1 MPGAS
6 VYAAGKAALNSLATL
21 ADVELAAKK
30 IRVNEFGPVAT
41 IMTLRAST
49 VSALPEQL
57 VP

>member
-1 MPGAS
+1 MTLTKRPVRWSRLLAGCGPG
-6 VYAAGKAALNSLATL
+6 
-21 ADVELAAKK
+21 
-30 IRVNEFGPVAT
+30 NEFGPVAT